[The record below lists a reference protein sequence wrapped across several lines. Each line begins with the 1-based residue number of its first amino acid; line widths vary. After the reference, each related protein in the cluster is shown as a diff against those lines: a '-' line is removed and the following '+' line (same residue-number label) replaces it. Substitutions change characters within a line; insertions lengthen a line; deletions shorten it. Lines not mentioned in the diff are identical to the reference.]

1 MLKLKY
7 TIMIIA
13 LLEIVI
19 WLILLTLAITALS
32 LAPWVP
38 TRKKD
43 LPRILNLAGLQAGDI
58 FYDLGCGDGRVA
70 FYISENSPAKAI
82 GIELAIPFFVF
93 CRLKSYFLKTPRLEF
108 KLKSIYNENLNNAKV
123 VYLFAAN
130 SQKLNEKLVHKLLTE
145 LPDGAKI
152 ISYAFPILSLK
163 ASQIDK
169 PKNDDVAIYLY
180 DVRK

>member
-1 MLKLKY
+1 
-7 TIMIIA
+7 MIIA

-43 LPRILNLAGLQAGDI
+43 LPRVLKIADLKPGEL

-82 GIELAIPFFVF
+82 GIELAIPFFVY
-93 CRLKSYFLKTPRLEF
+93 CRLKNYFLKNPRLEF
-108 KLKSIYNENLNNAKV
+108 KLKNIYRENLNNAKV

-130 SQKLNEKLVHKLLTE
+130 SQKLNEKLVNKLLTE
-145 LPDGAKI
+145 LPNGAKI

-169 PKNDDVAIYLY
+169 PDNNDVAIYLY
-180 DVRK
+180 DINK